1 MRAIVLEKFGGLDS
15 LVYKEIPDPEAFSIN
30 HAEAPCSG
38 RRRWVRQ
45 KGFMCRR
52 RPLRDAETAEQRL
65 RGFEVG
71 GGEPLGEA
79 GVDRAQEFTRRRGPS
94 LLMP

>member
-38 RRRWVRQ
+38 RRRSVRH
-45 KGFMCRR
+45 KASCVAAG
-52 RPLRDAETAEQRL
+52 PYVTPRL
-65 RGFEVG
+65 PSSAFAASRSAVAN
-71 GGEPLGEA
+71 PS
-79 GVDRAQEFTRRRGPS
+79 VKRA
-94 LLMP
+94 